1 MYAKGIGVGR
11 DEVLAYAWFNV
22 AIMSGHYPATKPRDA
37 LAKTMNADAIAEA
50 ESISS
55 QWKYGQDLSRIEP

>member
-1 MYAKGIGVGR
+1 
-11 DEVLAYAWFNV
+11 
-22 AIMSGHYPATKPRDA
+22 MSGHYPATKPRDA

-55 QWKYGQDLSRIEP
+55 QWKYGQDLGRIEP